1 MPMHLGCFIG
11 SRQQPEPNPEGGML
25 AFFVSFAVA
34 GIVILPRTLYFLVN
48 ARRDRVRIG
57 LNYDVAP
64 SSFKEASIAAG
75 KLILL
80 GQKRGKNGKD
90 ITVDFSHIN
99 VMIWRILHTV
109 RSTGAEIVVR
119 LDADNVE
126 AIRALLS
133 KNRDM
138 FVDVLDN
145 NVFKIRLRDYML
157 WKFAIIFAAGI

>member
-1 MPMHLGCFIG
+1 M
-11 SRQQPEPNPEGGML
+11 
-25 AFFVSFAVA
+25 
-34 GIVILPRTLYFLVN
+34 
-48 ARRDRVRIG
+48 
-57 LNYDVAP
+57 
-64 SSFKEASIAAG
+64 
-75 KLILL
+75 
-80 GQKRGKNGKD
+80 
-90 ITVDFSHIN
+90 
-99 VMIWRILHTV
+99 
-109 RSTGAEIVVR
+109 R